1 MKLNSPSHA
10 RFLPLTQSLVLL
22 LLTCIAPAAHA
33 QAPDPAAA
41 PSCSADA
48 TKGVLDQILRK
59 KVRDFIDTYAVT
71 KDVDD
76 LLAQST
82 LEFAAIRTQDRDAA
96 TGAVTCAANFTSV
109 IPPIKTSKAFPNGVT
124 KSGAIDYKV
133 EKTDDGQLYV
143 TVLQADRPY

>member
-1 MKLNSPSHA
+1 MYLNNPSPA
-10 RFLPLTQSLVLL
+10 RFLPRTQLLALL
-22 LLTCIAPAAHA
+22 LLTCVAPAV
-33 QAPDPAAA
+33 QARAADAAAA

-71 KDVDD
+71 KDVND
-76 LLAQST
+76 LLVQST

-109 IPPIKTSKAFPNGVT
+109 IPPIKTSHAFPNGVT
-124 KSGAIDYKV
+124 KTGAVDYKV
-133 EKTDDGQLYV
+133 EKTDDGQIYV